1 MKSSRNI
8 RASALV
14 ASSLALFSLLMGAL
28 PPAGATAVS
37 SSDSQGSDTRR
48 AVTARPSVE
57 GDWQVGSGVMRIART
72 GEDTFTGVAITRIHV
87 FGFPHCTVH
96 DAGQPLFGPI
106 TARSNND
113 STYYGPWSW
122 WNVSGGGCERVSLDP
137 DSLWAVSA
145 DGLSLEVCS
154 ETSSGRTSCTS
165 LPRVPT
171 DVVALGDSYSS
182 GEGAGPD
189 RDGGCHRSVEAW
201 INTVVE
207 RSVGRFRLAKLLA
220 CSGAKVPDLSIPFK
234 GQSAQV
240 SQIPPETDLVTLTI
254 GGNDTGFSEVLTNCV
269 LQNCVNSG
277 RLEEA
282 RRDVS
287 RELPRLLA
295 EAYASVR
302 TRMPAGAE
310 LVVVGYPRLLPN
322 SKEEE
327 DCGWLRSQER
337 RRHRRSRGPR
347 ALHHQQVV
355 DLPGAP
361 RRRTTAG
368 TPHRARPA
376 RHRADRG
383 ESTARLL
390 TSASPPSS

>member
-1 MKSSRNI
+1 
-8 RASALV
+8 
-14 ASSLALFSLLMGAL
+14 
-28 PPAGATAVS
+28 
-37 SSDSQGSDTRR
+37 
-48 AVTARPSVE
+48 
-57 GDWQVGSGVMRIART
+57 MRITRT

-182 GEGAGPD
+182 GEGAGPY
-189 RDGGCHRSVEAW
+189 RDGGCHRSDEAW

-207 RSVGRFRLAKLLA
+207 QSVGRFRLAKLLA
-220 CSGAKVPDLSIPFK
+220 CSGARVPDLSIPFK

-337 RRHRRSRGPR
+337 R
-347 ALHHQQVV
+347 LINQ
-355 DLPGAP
+355 LGAQLNQ
-361 RRRTTAG
+361 TIAAVASAV
-368 TPHRARPA
+368 RARYVDVTDALDGHELCTTNKSWIFPVRPGGGQQRGHPIEQGQRAIA
-376 RHRADRG
+376 RIVA
-383 ESTARLL
+383 EALL
-390 TSASPPSS
+390 GS